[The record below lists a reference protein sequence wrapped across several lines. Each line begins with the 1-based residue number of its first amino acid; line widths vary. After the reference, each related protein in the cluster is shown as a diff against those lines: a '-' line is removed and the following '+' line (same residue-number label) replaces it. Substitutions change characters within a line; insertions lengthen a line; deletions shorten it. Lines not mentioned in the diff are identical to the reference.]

1 MSEIKIDIKEK
12 VQKVLHETFEIEL
25 DKLEND
31 QLAFQDLGLDSLDIA
46 DMIVALEQET
56 GKQIKITAFLGVKTM
71 EDVYK
76 VVSKHS

>member
-1 MSEIKIDIKEK
+1 MSEIKTDIKEK

>member
-1 MSEIKIDIKEK
+1 MSEIKTDIKEK

-76 VVSKHS
+76 VVSKRS

>member
-76 VVSKHS
+76 VVSKRS